1 MAEKTVQLPVDES
14 LILPDSS
21 SGLTYRQT
29 PAWFREICY
38 AGNENLRDLSHFL
51 EQMLAEH
58 QDLVERLMKQEPTPE
73 EVADNVLAMDKLA
86 NTYEVP
92 ELQAGVMIS

>member
-1 MAEKTVQLPVDES
+1 
-14 LILPDSS
+14 
-21 SGLTYRQT
+21 
-29 PAWFREICY
+29 
-38 AGNENLRDLSHFL
+38 
-51 EQMLAEH
+51 MLAEH